1 MTSMIPRFHKMA
13 ISRTASLLCLAMAVC
28 GARADE
34 RFAPDTVI
42 FKDGTVAKGLI
53 VRNGID
59 SITLQEEY
67 QEKVYPKRHIRRIR
81 DEAYTGSYF
90 MGMNRKGSLPPWR
103 AIANDLRTDD
113 FVRSLR
119 EIPATVIHE
128 GPFRNVPYIAFRVN
142 TNLELNIFGD
152 PDDPAGL
159 EFGIYG
165 APANS
170 GELRKQLRTFLAGYL
185 FLRGEI
191 AALYAMNLDGDM
203 KTVGDV
209 TLTMTPPS
217 PSKQIWWISVH
228 NSRRIKDARLSDA
241 EYAKLTAPANIVF
254 DANGNAYSDP
264 WKRLKQSRS
273 HREQRSVPRVF
284 LKGFSRDE
292 NGNFVIPSEN

>member
-1 MTSMIPRFHKMA
+1 MIPRFHSST
-13 ISRTASLLCLAMAVC
+13 ILRTASILCLAMAVC
-28 GARADE
+28 EARADE

-42 FKDGTVAKGLI
+42 FKDGTVSKGLI

-67 QEKVYPKRHIRRIR
+67 QEKVYPKRLIRRIR

-90 MGMNRKGSLPPWR
+90 SGMNRKGSLPPWR

-170 GELRKQLRTFLAGYL
+170 GELRKRLRAFLAGYL
-185 FLRGEI
+185 FLRDEI
-191 AALYAMNLDGDM
+191 AALYSMNLDGDI
-203 KTVGDV
+203 KTAGDV
-209 TLTMTPPS
+209 MLIITPPS
-217 PSKQIWWISVH
+217 PAKQIWWISVH
-228 NSRRIKDARLSDA
+228 NPHRIKNARLSDA
-241 EYAKLTAPANIVF
+241 EYAKLTVPANVVF

-264 WKRLKQSRS
+264 WKRIQQSRS
-273 HREQRSVPRVF
+273 HREQRTVPRVF

-292 NGNFVIPSEN
+292 NGNFAIPPEN